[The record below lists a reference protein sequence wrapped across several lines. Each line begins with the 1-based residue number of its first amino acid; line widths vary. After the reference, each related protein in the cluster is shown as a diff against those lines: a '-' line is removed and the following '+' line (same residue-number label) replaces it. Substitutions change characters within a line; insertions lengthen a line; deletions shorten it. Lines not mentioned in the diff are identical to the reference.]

1 MEYIFNKQIA
11 CIQFNMPNIYSIQQ
25 ITKYIYIFNK
35 FCTSAC
41 QRIKRQPRSQ
51 GFLWGNTKIK
61 WWEQDNNHW
70 QQLTLSEIE
79 GAVERG
85 IRRGIS
91 AARMD
96 NNESKQT
103 LLALLFNIMII
114 DQDIE
119 YHWKYKKGH
128 VHI

>member
-1 MEYIFNKQIA
+1 MMSR
-11 CIQFNMPNIYSIQQ
+11 QFGRWKLVL
-25 ITKYIYIFNK
+25 T
-35 FCTSAC
+35 
-41 QRIKRQPRSQ
+41 RIKRQPRSQ
-51 GFLWGNTKIK
+51 GFLWGNTKTK

-70 QQLTLSEIE
+70 QQLALSEIE
-79 GAVERG
+79 DAVERG

>member
-1 MEYIFNKQIA
+1 MEYMFNKQIT

-25 ITKYIYIFNK
+25 TKYIFNK

-41 QRIKRQPRSQ
+41 QRIKHHLVPRAFF
-51 GFLWGNTKIK
+51 GKHKNKMAGAG
-61 WWEQDNNHW
+61 

-79 GAVERG
+79 DAVERE

-103 LLALLFNIMII
+103 FCSNC
-114 DQDIE
+114 
-119 YHWKYKKGH
+119 Y
-128 VHI
+128 